1 MISREDLNC
10 LEQCWQDLGVLC
22 SQKKR
27 ISVLLPVY
35 DPRRLHEESEL
46 VIESTSAFEGG
57 GFFAKGEIGV
67 FARIPVSL
75 KHSQPEADSQ

>member
-1 MISREDLNC
+1 ML
-10 LEQCWQDLGVLC
+10 V
-22 SQKKR
+22 
-27 ISVLLPVY
+27 PVY
-35 DPRRLHEESEL
+35 DPRRLHQESEL

-57 GFFAKGEIGV
+57 GFLAKGEIGV